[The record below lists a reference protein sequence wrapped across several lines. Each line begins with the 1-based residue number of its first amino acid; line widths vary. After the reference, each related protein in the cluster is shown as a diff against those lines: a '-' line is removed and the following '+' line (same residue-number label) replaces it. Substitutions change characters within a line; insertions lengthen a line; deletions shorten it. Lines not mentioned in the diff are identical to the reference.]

1 MVLGWPSDLLGRSRQ
16 LSGLSGLVVG
26 SGSVEMG

>member
-16 LSGLSGLVVG
+16 LGGLVVG